1 MKKVLLAASSGGH
14 LDEISNLDLLGEHHE
29 VILLTEKTSC
39 GVSSWYQHVYY
50 VPQVNRKEW
59 LCIPKLLLNAFRS
72 LRLMC
77 REKPDVVISIGALA
91 TIPVCLIAK
100 LMRRRVLYIETFA
113 RIDSPSLT
121 GKLLYKIA
129 DKTIIQWKEL
139 AQFYPD
145 AIYGGSIY

>member
-14 LDEISNLDLLGEHHE
+14 LDEISNLDLLGEKHE
-29 VILLTEKTSC
+29 VILLTEKTTC
-39 GVSSWYQHVYY
+39 GVSSWFRRVHY

-59 LCIPKLLLNAFRS
+59 LCLPKLLVIAWQSFR
-72 LRLMC
+72 LLC

-91 TIPVCLIAK
+91 TIPVCLLAK
-100 LMRRRVLYIETFA
+100 VMRKKVLYIETFA

-121 GKLLYKIA
+121 GKLLYRIA
-129 DKTIIQWKEL
+129 DKTIIQWPEL
-139 AQFYPD
+139 QRFYPE